1 MTDITKTIVTE
12 INKLADSKKAN
23 WWNNYLKNPVSFI
36 GVGIPQ
42 IRDILI
48 KTRKKH
54 LFLAGKR

>member
-1 MTDITKTIVTE
+1 MTEQTKTIVTE
-12 INKLADSKKAN
+12 IDKLADSKKAD
-23 WWNNYLKNPVSFI
+23 WWKNYLKNPVSFI

-54 LFLAGKR
+54 LFPAGK